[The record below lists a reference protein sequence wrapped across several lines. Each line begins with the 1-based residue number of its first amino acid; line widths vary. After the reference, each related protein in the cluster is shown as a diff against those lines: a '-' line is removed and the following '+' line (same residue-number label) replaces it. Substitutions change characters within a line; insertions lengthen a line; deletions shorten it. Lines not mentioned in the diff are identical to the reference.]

1 MPDVLES
8 QLLNEEMDHLA
19 VDRDGL
25 DELLIC
31 LCDAALF
38 EELLGLLV
46 SMRSQATPVLFDP
59 CFHGES
65 CAVEHKVRLDTV
77 HLEGA

>member
-1 MPDVLES
+1 MLDVLES
-8 QLLNEEMDHLA
+8 QLLDEIMDHLA

-38 EELLGLLV
+38 EELIGLLV
-46 SMRSQATPVLFDP
+46 SMRSQATPVLLDP
-59 CFHGES
+59 CLHGES
-65 CAVEHKVRLDTV
+65 SAIEHKERLHSV